1 METQVVELVCSQ
13 CGRSLPSELEAV
25 SGWRHGE
32 LVLAD
37 DLDEMTAALLLCP
50 DCVAEEHAG
59 AYEEG
64 GGA

>member
-13 CGRSLPSELEAV
+13 CGHVLPSDPDEL

-32 LVLAD
+32 LVLAE
-37 DLDEMTAALLLCP
+37 DLDETTAALLLCP
-50 DCVAEEHAG
+50 ECVAEEHAG
-59 AYEEG
+59 GYEEG